1 MDILSCMSGNGDN
14 NGGSS
19 DACCS
24 ITAKYVIVGFEIT
37 DEAKSQAEEIGI
49 ELKGLLCP
57 CPSDD
62 DDDDNG
68 DD

>member
-1 MDILSCMSGNGDN
+1 MANGNG
-14 NGGSS
+14 NGE
-19 DACCS
+19 ACCE

-37 DEAKSQAEEIGI
+37 DEAKSQAETIGI

-57 CPSDD
+57 CGD

-68 DD
+68 DDDG